1 MNVELLGRQ
10 AIDIIKSKWGLPKE
24 GFVAGGSIAN
34 IIWELVS
41 GNKAI
46 VNDVD
51 IFVFDSVQANF
62 DRSDKSSLFNYQEK
76 ETKYYEDYTG
86 MCFNT
91 HTKDFY
97 SIVESTKDDIF
108 NIIKY
113 KSNTNDPSLIIKSFD
128 INSTRVG
135 YSIEKDELY
144 WTPEFEEF
152 LKTGELKVCNLMTPS
167 HTAVRIAKKSKE
179 LNAKLD
185 LFEFKLIQHALSYS
199 FSDRIKFRF
208 KERYLEMFESNL
220 DMLETHFI
228 ITRDNEAEEY
238 VKSQYLE
245 DVKLYYLMPNIKTSE
260 STDDVFVTP
269 KIFNDSNIF
278 SIHKSSDFLFYMRN
292 IYGKDN
298 LASIWKKVYYY
309 FNDISYIDKEVS
321 NEDLDLL
328 CRFSEYAPNSIE
340 NLKGMKISEQI
351 DVIKK
356 FLDKFKEDPIIAI
369 SIIESMKVDKDIELD
384 EQTLLLLELS
394 VRKKIINDTRNK
406 AGRILNNESIE
417 RVSSCDG
424 QSDLFT
430 F

>member
-10 AIDIIKSKWGLPKE
+10 AIDIIKSKWGLPKA

-51 IFVFDSVQANF
+51 IFVFDSVQENF

-135 YSIEKDELY
+135 YSIEKDQLY
-144 WTPEFEEF
+144 WTSEFEEF
-152 LKTGELKVCNLMTPS
+152 LETGELKVCNLMTPS

-208 KERYLEMFESNL
+208 KDRYLEMFESNL
-220 DMLETHFI
+220 DMLESHFI

-245 DVKLYYLMPNIKTSE
+245 DVKLYYLMPNIVGETPTENDIFIS
-260 STDDVFVTP
+260 P
-269 KIFNDSNIF
+269 KIFSDSNIF

-309 FNDISYIDKEVS
+309 FNDVNYIDREVIS
-321 NEDLDLL
+321 EDLELL
-328 CRFSEYAPNSIE
+328 YRFSQAAPNSIE

-351 DVIKK
+351 NIIKK

-369 SIIESMKVDKDIELD
+369 SILESMKIDKDIELD
-384 EQTLLLLELS
+384 DQTSLLLELS
-394 VRKKIINDTRNK
+394 VRKKIVNDTRNK
-406 AGRILNNESIE
+406 VGRILNNESVDK
-417 RVSSCDG
+417 VSSCD
-424 QSDLFT
+424 DLFT

>member
-1 MNVELLGRQ
+1 MNIELLGRQ

-51 IFVFDSVQANF
+51 IFVLDSFQKNF

-76 ETKYYEDYTG
+76 ETKYYEEDYGG
-86 MCFNT
+86 MNFNT
-91 HTKDFY
+91 YTKDFY

-113 KSNTNDPSLIIKSFD
+113 KSNINDPSFIIKSFD

-135 YSIEKDELY
+135 YSIEKDQLY
-144 WTPEFEEF
+144 WTSEFEEF
-152 LKTGELKVCNLMTPS
+152 LETGELKVCNLMTPS

-179 LNAKLD
+179 LNAKLG
-185 LFEFKLIQHALSYS
+185 LFEFELIQHALSCS
-199 FSDRIKFRF
+199 FVDRIKFRF

-220 DMLETHFI
+220 DILETHFVI
-228 ITRDNEAEEY
+228 KRDNDAEGY
-238 VKSQYLE
+238 VKYQYLE
-245 DVKLYYLMPNIKTSE
+245 DVKLYYLMPNIKIDKNV
-260 STDDVFVTP
+260 DDVFTSNRV
-269 KIFNDSNIF
+269 FNDDNIF
-278 SIHKSSDFLFYMRN
+278 GIHKSSDFLFYMRN

-309 FNDISYIDKEVS
+309 FNDISYIDREVLS
-321 NEDLDLL
+321 EDLDLL

-351 DVIKK
+351 NIIKK

-369 SIIESMKVDKDIELD
+369 SIIENMKIDKDIELD
-384 EQTLLLLELS
+384 EQTSLLLELL

-406 AGRILNNESIE
+406 VGRILNNQSIE
-417 RVSSCDG
+417 N
-424 QSDLFT
+424 
-430 F
+430 

>member
-135 YSIEKDELY
+135 YSIEKDQLY
-144 WTPEFEEF
+144 WTSEFEEF
-152 LKTGELKVCNLMTPS
+152 LETGELKVCNLMTPS

-179 LNAKLD
+179 LNAKLNF
-185 LFEFKLIQHALSYS
+185 FEFELIQHALSYS
-199 FSDRIKFRF
+199 FADRIKFRF

-220 DMLETHFI
+220 DILEPHFI
-228 ITRDNEAEEY
+228 ITRDNEAEEF
-238 VKSQYLE
+238 VKTQYLE
-245 DVKLYYLMPNIKTSE
+245 DVKLYYLMPNIKT
-260 STDDVFVTP
+260 DNDNDVFIRP
-269 KIFNDSNIF
+269 RIFNDSNIF

-298 LASIWKKVYYY
+298 LSTIWEKVYYY
-309 FNDISYIDKEVS
+309 FNDVNYIDREVLS
-321 NEDLDLL
+321 EDLELL
-328 CRFSEYAPNSIE
+328 YRFSQAAPNSIE

-351 DVIKK
+351 NTIKK

-369 SIIESMKVDKDIELD
+369 SILESMKIDKDIELD
-384 EQTLLLLELS
+384 EQTSLLLELS
-394 VRKKIINDTRNK
+394 VRKKIVNDTRNK
-406 AGRILNNESIE
+406 VGRILNNESDNK
-417 RVSSCDG
+417 VSSCD
-424 QSDLFT
+424 DIFI

>member
-10 AIDIIKSKWGLPKE
+10 AIDIIKSKWGLPKA

-51 IFVFDSVQANF
+51 IFVFDSVQENF

-135 YSIEKDELY
+135 YSIEKDQLY
-144 WTPEFEEF
+144 WTSEFEEF
-152 LKTGELKVCNLMTPS
+152 LETGELKVCNLMTPS

-208 KERYLEMFESNL
+208 KDRYLEMFESNL
-220 DMLETHFI
+220 DMLESHFI

-245 DVKLYYLMPNIKTSE
+245 DVKLYYLMPNIVGETPTENDIFIS
-260 STDDVFVTP
+260 P
-269 KIFNDSNIF
+269 KIFSDSNIF

-309 FNDISYIDKEVS
+309 FNDVNYIDREVLS
-321 NEDLDLL
+321 EDLELL
-328 CRFSEYAPNSIE
+328 HRFSQAAPNSIE

-351 DVIKK
+351 NIIKK

-369 SIIESMKVDKDIELD
+369 SILESMKIDKDIELD
-384 EQTLLLLELS
+384 DQTSLLLELS
-394 VRKKIINDTRNK
+394 VRKKIVNDTRNK
-406 AGRILNNESIE
+406 VGRILNNESVDK
-417 RVSSCDG
+417 VSSCD
-424 QSDLFT
+424 DLFT

>member
-10 AIDIIKSKWGLPKE
+10 AIDIIKSKWGLPKA

-51 IFVFDSVQANF
+51 IFVFDSVQENF

-113 KSNTNDPSLIIKSFD
+113 KSNTSDPSLIIKSFD

-135 YSIEKDELY
+135 YSIEKDQLY
-144 WTPEFEEF
+144 WTSEFEEF

-208 KERYLEMFESNL
+208 KDRYLEMFESNL
-220 DMLETHFI
+220 DMLESHFI

-245 DVKLYYLMPNIKTSE
+245 DVKLYYLIPNIVGETPTENDIFIS
-260 STDDVFVTP
+260 P
-269 KIFNDSNIF
+269 KIFSDSNIF

-309 FNDISYIDKEVS
+309 FNDVNYIDREVIS
-321 NEDLDLL
+321 EDLELL
-328 CRFSEYAPNSIE
+328 YRFSQAAPNSIE

-351 DVIKK
+351 NIIKK

-369 SIIESMKVDKDIELD
+369 SILESMKIDKDIELD
-384 EQTLLLLELS
+384 EQTSLLLELS
-394 VRKKIINDTRNK
+394 VRKKIVNDTRNK
-406 AGRILNNESIE
+406 VGRILNNESVDK
-417 RVSSCDG
+417 VSSCD
-424 QSDLFT
+424 DLFT

>member
-76 ETKYYEDYTG
+76 ETRYYEDYTG

-144 WTPEFEEF
+144 WTSEFEEF

-199 FSDRIKFRF
+199 FADRIKFRF

-220 DMLETHFI
+220 DILEPHFI
-228 ITRDNEAEEY
+228 ITRDNEAEEF
-238 VKSQYLE
+238 VKTQYLE
-245 DVKLYYLMPNIKTSE
+245 DVKLYYLMPNIKT
-260 STDDVFVTP
+260 DNDNDVFRP
-269 KIFNDSNIF
+269 RILNDSNIF

-298 LASIWKKVYYY
+298 LSTIWEKVYYY
-309 FNDISYIDKEVS
+309 FNDVNYIDREVLS
-321 NEDLDLL
+321 EDLELL
-328 CRFSEYAPNSIE
+328 HRFSQAAPNSIE

-351 DVIKK
+351 NIIKK

-369 SIIESMKVDKDIELD
+369 SILESMKFDKDIELD
-384 EQTLLLLELS
+384 EQTSLLLELS
-394 VRKKIINDTRNK
+394 VRKKIVNDTRNK
-406 AGRILNNESIE
+406 VGRILNNESDNK
-417 RVSSCDG
+417 VSSCD
-424 QSDLFT
+424 DIFI

>member
-10 AIDIIKSKWGLPKE
+10 AIDIIKSKWGLPKA

-51 IFVFDSVQANF
+51 IFVFDSVQENF

-113 KSNTNDPSLIIKSFD
+113 KSNTSDPSLIIKSFD

-135 YSIEKDELY
+135 YSIEKDQLY
-144 WTPEFEEF
+144 WTSEFEEF
-152 LKTGELKVCNLMTPS
+152 LETGELKVCNLMTPS

-208 KERYLEMFESNL
+208 KDRYLEMFESNL
-220 DMLETHFI
+220 DMLESHFI

-245 DVKLYYLMPNIKTSE
+245 DVKLYYLMPNIVGETPTENDIFIS
-260 STDDVFVTP
+260 P
-269 KIFNDSNIF
+269 KIFSDSNIF

-309 FNDISYIDKEVS
+309 FNDVNYIDREVIS
-321 NEDLDLL
+321 EDLELL
-328 CRFSEYAPNSIE
+328 YRFSQAAPNSIE

-351 DVIKK
+351 NIIKK

-369 SIIESMKVDKDIELD
+369 SILESMKIDKDIELD
-384 EQTLLLLELS
+384 EQTSLLLELS
-394 VRKKIINDTRNK
+394 VRKKIVNDTRNK
-406 AGRILNNESIE
+406 VGRILNNESVDK
-417 RVSSCDG
+417 VSSCD
-424 QSDLFT
+424 DLFT

>member
-10 AIDIIKSKWGLPKE
+10 AIDIIKSKWGLPKA

-51 IFVFDSVQANF
+51 IFVFDSVQENF

-113 KSNTNDPSLIIKSFD
+113 KSNTSDPSLIIKSFD

-135 YSIEKDELY
+135 YSIEKDQLY
-144 WTPEFEEF
+144 WTSEFEEF

-208 KERYLEMFESNL
+208 KDRYLEMFESNL
-220 DMLETHFI
+220 DMLESHFI

-245 DVKLYYLMPNIKTSE
+245 DVKLYYLIPNIVGETPTENDIFIS
-260 STDDVFVTP
+260 P
-269 KIFNDSNIF
+269 KIFSDSNIF

-309 FNDISYIDKEVS
+309 FNDVNYIDREVIS
-321 NEDLDLL
+321 EDLELL
-328 CRFSEYAPNSIE
+328 YRFSQAAPNSIE
-340 NLKGMKISEQI
+340 NLKGMKISDQI
-351 DVIKK
+351 NIIKK

-369 SIIESMKVDKDIELD
+369 SILESMKIDKDIELD
-384 EQTLLLLELS
+384 EQTSLLLELS
-394 VRKKIINDTRNK
+394 VRKKIVNDTRNK
-406 AGRILNNESIE
+406 VGRILNNESVDK
-417 RVSSCDG
+417 VSSCD
-424 QSDLFT
+424 DLFI

>member
-10 AIDIIKSKWGLPKE
+10 AIDIIKSKWGLPKA

-51 IFVFDSVQANF
+51 IFVFDSVQENF

-113 KSNTNDPSLIIKSFD
+113 KSNTSDPSLIIKSFD

-135 YSIEKDELY
+135 YSIEKDQLY
-144 WTPEFEEF
+144 WTSEFEEF

-185 LFEFKLIQHALSYS
+185 FFEFKLIQHALSYS

-208 KERYLEMFESNL
+208 KDRYLEMFESNL
-220 DMLETHFI
+220 DMLESHFI

-245 DVKLYYLMPNIKTSE
+245 DVKLYYLIPNIVGETPTE
-260 STDDVFVTP
+260 NDIFVSP
-269 KIFNDSNIF
+269 KIFSDSNIF

-309 FNDISYIDKEVS
+309 FNDVNYIDREVIS
-321 NEDLDLL
+321 EDLELL
-328 CRFSEYAPNSIE
+328 YRFSQAAPNSIE

-351 DVIKK
+351 NIIKK

-369 SIIESMKVDKDIELD
+369 SILESMKIDKDIELD
-384 EQTLLLLELS
+384 EQTSLLLELS
-394 VRKKIINDTRNK
+394 VRKKIVNDTRNK
-406 AGRILNNESIE
+406 VGRILNNESVDK
-417 RVSSCDG
+417 VSSCD
-424 QSDLFT
+424 DLFI

>member
-144 WTPEFEEF
+144 WTSEFEEF

-208 KERYLEMFESNL
+208 KDRYLEMFESNL
-220 DMLETHFI
+220 HMLESHFI

-245 DVKLYYLMPNIKTSE
+245 DVKLYYLIPNIVGETPTENDIFIS
-260 STDDVFVTP
+260 P
-269 KIFNDSNIF
+269 KIFSDSNIF

-309 FNDISYIDKEVS
+309 FNDVNYIDREVIS
-321 NEDLDLL
+321 EDLELL
-328 CRFSEYAPNSIE
+328 YRFSQAAPNSIE

-351 DVIKK
+351 NIIKK

-369 SIIESMKVDKDIELD
+369 SILESMKIDKDIELD
-384 EQTLLLLELS
+384 DQTSLLLELS
-394 VRKKIINDTRNK
+394 VRKKIVNDTRNK
-406 AGRILNNESIE
+406 VGRILNNESVDK
-417 RVSSCDG
+417 VSSCD
-424 QSDLFT
+424 DLFT

>member
-10 AIDIIKSKWGLPKE
+10 AIDIIKSKWGLPKA

-51 IFVFDSVQANF
+51 IFVFDSVQENF

-135 YSIEKDELY
+135 YSIEKDQLY
-144 WTPEFEEF
+144 WTSEFEEF
-152 LKTGELKVCNLMTPS
+152 LETGELKVCNLMTPS

-208 KERYLEMFESNL
+208 KDRYLEMFESNL
-220 DMLETHFI
+220 DMLESHFI

-245 DVKLYYLMPNIKTSE
+245 DVKLYYLMPNIVGETPTENDIFIS
-260 STDDVFVTP
+260 P
-269 KIFNDSNIF
+269 KIFSDSNIF

-309 FNDISYIDKEVS
+309 FNDVNYIDREVIS
-321 NEDLDLL
+321 EDLELL
-328 CRFSEYAPNSIE
+328 YRFSQAAPNSIE

-351 DVIKK
+351 NIIKK

-369 SIIESMKVDKDIELD
+369 SILESMKIDKDIELD
-384 EQTLLLLELS
+384 EQTSLLLELS
-394 VRKKIINDTRNK
+394 VRKKIVNDTRNK
-406 AGRILNNESIE
+406 VGRILNNESVDK
-417 RVSSCDG
+417 VSSCD
-424 QSDLFT
+424 DLFT

>member
-10 AIDIIKSKWGLPKE
+10 AIDIIKSKWGLPKA

-51 IFVFDSVQANF
+51 IFVFDSVQENF

-113 KSNTNDPSLIIKSFD
+113 KSNTSDPSLIIKSFD

-135 YSIEKDELY
+135 YSIEKDQLY
-144 WTPEFEEF
+144 WTSEFEEF
-152 LKTGELKVCNLMTPS
+152 LETGELKVCNLMTPS

-208 KERYLEMFESNL
+208 KDRYLEMFESNL
-220 DMLETHFI
+220 DMLESHFI

-245 DVKLYYLMPNIKTSE
+245 DVKLYYLMPNIVGETPTENDIFIS
-260 STDDVFVTP
+260 P
-269 KIFNDSNIF
+269 KIFSDSNIF

-309 FNDISYIDKEVS
+309 FNDVNYIDREVIS
-321 NEDLDLL
+321 EDLELL
-328 CRFSEYAPNSIE
+328 YRFSQAAPNSIE

-351 DVIKK
+351 NIIKK

-369 SIIESMKVDKDIELD
+369 SIIESMKIDKDIELD
-384 EQTLLLLELS
+384 EQTSLLLELS
-394 VRKKIINDTRNK
+394 VRKKIVNDTRNK
-406 AGRILNNESIE
+406 VGRILNNESVDK
-417 RVSSCDG
+417 VSSCD
-424 QSDLFT
+424 DLFT